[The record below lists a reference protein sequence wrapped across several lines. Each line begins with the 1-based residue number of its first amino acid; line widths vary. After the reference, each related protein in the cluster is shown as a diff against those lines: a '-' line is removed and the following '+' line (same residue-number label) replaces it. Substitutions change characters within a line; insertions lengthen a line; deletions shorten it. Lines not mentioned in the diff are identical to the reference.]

1 VVHTEGVTGA
11 SLNAIVAAVVSAV
24 LHAGWNALV
33 KTTSNTRAATLLTL
47 TGAFVCVW
55 PVVLVLWLV
64 GALAPANLSAW
75 VLVAGLGEVAYVWSL
90 GKALER
96 GPLGVTYAL
105 SRAIAMLAV
114 WPLSYAAFGTSLTA
128 FGMVGSLLVIL
139 GIASIRPSGTEG
151 RIALGYTLL
160 SGLSVGVYHTGYKGC
175 VRAGMP
181 FSLAFA
187 YALLVAV
194 PVLWLLLGRSLG
206 AGARTLL
213 QVYPVRIAGAALG
226 CAGSFLLAVW
236 ALGRADSGV
245 VLGLRNS
252 SIAFGLLFA
261 LFLGERPRGRDWFG
275 LGLFALSVLAFAR
288 A

>member
-1 VVHTEGVTGA
+1 VHNGEVIGA
-11 SLNAIVAAVVSAV
+11 SSLPAVLAGVVSAA

-33 KTTSNTRAATLLTL
+33 KTTPNPRAGTLLTL
-47 TGAFVCVW
+47 TGAFACVW
-55 PVVLVLWLV
+55 LVVFGLSLM
-64 GALAPANLSAW
+64 GALAPANLSRW

-105 SRAIAMLAV
+105 SRAIAMLAI
-114 WPLSYAAFGTSLTA
+114 WPLSYGVFGTSLTA
-128 FGMVGSLLVIL
+128 FGLLGSLLVVL
-139 GIASIRPSGTEG
+139 GVALIRPAKAEGTLS
-151 RIALGYTLL
+151 LGYTVL
-160 SGLSVGVYHTGYKGC
+160 SGLAVGVYHTGYKGC

-181 FSLAFA
+181 FTQAFA

-194 PVLWLLLGRSLG
+194 PVLWVLLGRSLG
-206 AGARTLL
+206 AAARTLL
-213 QVYPVRIAGAALG
+213 QVYPLRLTAAALG

-236 ALGRADSGV
+236 ALARADSGV

-252 SIAFGLLFA
+252 SIAFGLMFA
-261 LFLGERPRGRDWFG
+261 LLLGERPRTRDW
-275 LGLFALSVLAFAR
+275 LGVCLFVLSVFAFAH